1 MIASELEYERNCY
14 YKLKEELSNLCDMLE
29 LSIDDIDD
37 SSIILDNS
45 YLIND
50 NNIFDKKY
58 KDIIKNLNNINN
70 VLLDTIIPGIDN
82 KIEVLTNEIN
92 NLLEKKYE

>member
-1 MIASELEYERNCY
+1 MIVSELEYERNCY
-14 YKLKEELSNLCDMLE
+14 YKLKEELNNLCDMLE
-29 LSIDDIDD
+29 ISIDDIDD

-50 NNIFDKKY
+50 NSIFDKKY
-58 KDIIKNLNNINN
+58 KGIIKNLNNINN